1 MCLCCPEAQG
11 QLLQGP
17 LGHAGPAL
25 EHTLGACPPPVITG
39 TTGTPLCSQEK
50 SLLILLH
57 YFCVPSRSLR
67 ATDLCPSQ
75 KLPRGDPLSSPSS
88 EGGGTRPVSPGCA
101 RGGGPFQGLT
111 LTPAPL
117 SPPGFPAAA
126 YGPVAAAAVAAA
138 RGSGREVYGT
148 GAPRH
153 APVCRGR

>member
-101 RGGGPFQGLT
+101 RGGGALPGSDPHSSSSLPARLPSSGLRT
-111 LTPAPL
+111 
-117 SPPGFPAAA
+117 SGSS
-126 YGPVAAAAVAAA
+126 GG
-138 RGSGREVYGT
+138 GSGKRI
-148 GAPRH
+148 R
-153 APVCRGR
+153 